1 MSQQQELQDRQSK
14 EPQQDSAWPRLLSF
28 KEAVTAIAIEKLAES
43 RPLRY
48 KLNNYAI
55 SAWQRYLDLL
65 SQYPVVTAFISCLI
79 LFSAVPILI
88 FACVLGVSFGFLVG
102 TAVVVVII
110 IQSIIASIAVTHRLT
125 AHLLS
130 RIRPS
135 TTTPGGPQQLGYD
148 DNSSTVQHSPSTNSS
163 RGSFEGCDGQSDF
176 SDKSQDKKDE
186 SNTKTR
192 LDAAGDAD
200 WASFATRI
208 KRAIKSGH
216 IHTHEVSNGF
226 ECTVTIDNELTSTSR
241 GGNISTSKPGAT
253 RQPVELHVEMTRVAT
268 DTKNQK
274 VNELLFDLMGFAQK
288 HGCSFQSDAEFSN
301 FAGDNISSR
310 AEATGDRDFESLKM
324 ERDNYKNEAAQLK
337 QQLER
342 LQASVSSM
350 PGGSQLVMSSA
361 SKPRSK
367 AGKNAMLNA
376 HLANKKRKGQSLVN
390 PRVRAVPKAKGTEFD
405 DDDDDDE
412 DDE

>member
-1 MSQQQELQDRQSK
+1 MSKYAPLFELDKLGQVSYTSTGKFAICSRVLLNKQFHLHGNKNASSVNGASTS
-14 EPQQDSAWPRLLSF
+14 EGWVLSAFSGTSWFERVYH
-28 KEAVTAIAIEKLAES
+28 EDE
-43 RPLRY
+43 
-48 KLNNYAI
+48 
-55 SAWQRYLDLL
+55 LDDL
-65 SQYPVVTAFISCLI
+65 
-79 LFSAVPILI
+79 
-88 FACVLGVSFGFLVG
+88 
-102 TAVVVVII
+102 
-110 IQSIIASIAVTHRLT
+110 
-125 AHLLS
+125 
-130 RIRPS
+130 
-135 TTTPGGPQQLGYD
+135 
-148 DNSSTVQHSPSTNSS
+148 
-163 RGSFEGCDGQSDF
+163 
-176 SDKSQDKKDE
+176 
-186 SNTKTR
+186 

-405 DDDDDDE
+405 DDE